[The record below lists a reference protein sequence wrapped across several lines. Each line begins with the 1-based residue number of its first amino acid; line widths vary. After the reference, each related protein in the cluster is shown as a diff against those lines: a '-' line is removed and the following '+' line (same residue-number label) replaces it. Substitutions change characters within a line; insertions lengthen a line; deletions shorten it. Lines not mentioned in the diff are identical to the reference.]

1 MKRLP
6 ILLLLLACVSSA
18 VPQSGR
24 RVSTTKTTPIAPVQP
39 SANPEPDIS
48 APPKPRPSALMF
60 LPEKVLERKI
70 KTIDDSKTFRLA
82 DFQGK
87 VMVINI
93 WASWCGPCRREVP
106 EYERVRKDYAGNENV
121 EFIGLTVDDSVDAP
135 KVARFVRETGFSFR
149 LGWAEEDMARVLMN
163 NRGSI
168 PQTLVIDRSGAVISH
183 WDGYARGHNASR
195 LKDAI
200 ENALK

>member
-1 MKRLP
+1 MKRVL
-6 ILLLLLACVSSA
+6 ILLLLLACASSA

-24 RVSTTKTTPIAPVQP
+24 RVNTTRTTPIAPVQP
-39 SANPEPDIS
+39 SANPAPEVSP
-48 APPKPRPSALMF
+48 PPKPRPSALMF

-70 KTIDDSKTFRLA
+70 KAIDDGKTFRLA

-106 EYERVRKDYAGNENV
+106 DYERVRKDYAGNDNV

-135 KVARFVRETGFSFR
+135 KVARFVRETGFGFR

>member
-1 MKRLP
+1 MRRLP
-6 ILLLLLACVSSA
+6 ILLLLVACAANA

-24 RVSTTKTTPIAPVQP
+24 RVSTTRTTPIAPVQP
-39 SANPEPDIS
+39 SANPEPEL
-48 APPKPRPSALMF
+48 PPSTKPRPSALMF

-70 KTIDDSKTFRLA
+70 KAINDSKSFRLA

-106 EYERVRKDYAGNENV
+106 EYERVRKDYAGNDTV

-168 PQTLVIDRSGAVISH
+168 PQTLVIARDGSVVNH
-183 WDGYARGHNASR
+183 WDGYARGYNGSR
-195 LKDAI
+195 LKEAI

>member
-1 MKRLP
+1 MRRLP
-6 ILLLLLACVSSA
+6 ILLLLVACASYA

-24 RVSTTKTTPIAPVQP
+24 RVSTTRTTPIAPVQP
-39 SANPEPDIS
+39 SANPEPEL
-48 APPKPRPSALMF
+48 PPPTKPRPSALMF

-70 KTIDDSKTFRLA
+70 KAIDESKSFRLA

-106 EYERVRKDYAGNENV
+106 EYERVRKDYAGNDNV

-135 KVARFVRETGFSFR
+135 KVTRFVRETGFSFR

-163 NRGSI
+163 NRRSI
-168 PQTLVIDRSGAVISH
+168 PQTLVIARDGSVVNH
-183 WDGYARGHNASR
+183 WDGYARGYNGNR
-195 LKDAI
+195 LKEAI